1 MTTIITTNN
10 NEVEYSPLHLSTT
23 NEKIPKYISMTNT
36 IESKQEIKTEA
47 GLFKNKITHFR
58 CIFNSDIVHI
68 ALLYLLYIG
77 YISFS
82 VYLYTT
88 FYQSKA
94 DIQARMQFDK
104 RQLTKIPNHL
114 AIHIS
119 RELLSSRSL
128 KDWDTMML
136 DICMATCWAWE
147 FGIQEVSVY
156 DASVDLYKQQ
166 STMLHEWMTN
176 QMERIDQVNH
186 QISVLS
192 GENGKPHMGYVV
204 QEMIKNNK
212 QAIDIELVNTY
223 MHLNTISDPDLM
235 ISYDGLPHNYVSLDG
250 YPPWH
255 IRLTE
260 IMNCYSEHQLN
271 YDVFIKCLYK
281 YSKVEQRFGK

>member
-36 IESKQEIKTEA
+36 IESKQEIKNRSRPIQEQNNS
-47 GLFKNKITHFR
+47 LFDVFLTVILYILHF
-58 CIFNSDIVHI
+58 
-68 ALLYLLYIG
+68 LYLLYIG

-156 DASVDLYKQQ
+156 DASGVFKSMAVDLYKQQ

-176 QMERIDQVNH
+176 QMEKNRPAIKF
-186 QISVLS
+186 SVLS

-212 QAIDIELVNTY
+212 QAIDIELVDTY

-235 ISYDGLPHNYVSLDG
+235 ISYDGLPHNYVSLD
-250 YPPWH
+250 
-255 IRLTE
+255 
-260 IMNCYSEHQLN
+260 
-271 YDVFIKCLYK
+271 
-281 YSKVEQRFGK
+281 